1 MAAAHPCA
9 VSSTTIKC
17 SHPLLKQDVEREEY
31 VNFFRAMTKSF
42 DEPLGWAH
50 FKAEGDVEFK

>member
-1 MAAAHPCA
+1 
-9 VSSTTIKC
+9 
-17 SHPLLKQDVEREEY
+17 VEREEY